1 MGGELSVHG
10 MYGNSILQF
19 SLLQNEC
26 VFSIC
31 KLFFK
36 RKLILIPVRFLVE
49 VNFRI
54 LIKRDTSRFA
64 FHKISFSVS
73 QRFWKLYYSQP
84 CKHNSPQSYLRAI
97 IQSCA
102 LNFTQHRSILLSKPE
117 NMYKKQNFHPESE
130 TRILFSHKSILLL

>member
-1 MGGELSVHG
+1 MGGELLVHG

-54 LIKRDTSRFA
+54 LIKTRY
-64 FHKISFSVS
+64 ISFRVS
-73 QRFWKLYYSQP
+73 QNFILGFTKILETLLFPTMQTQFSTKLFTS
-84 CKHNSPQSYLRAI
+84 HNSILCSEFH
-97 IQSCA
+97 S
-102 LNFTQHRSILLSKPE
+102 TSI
-117 NMYKKQNFHPESE
+117 HP
-130 TRILFSHKSILLL
+130 TFKARKYV